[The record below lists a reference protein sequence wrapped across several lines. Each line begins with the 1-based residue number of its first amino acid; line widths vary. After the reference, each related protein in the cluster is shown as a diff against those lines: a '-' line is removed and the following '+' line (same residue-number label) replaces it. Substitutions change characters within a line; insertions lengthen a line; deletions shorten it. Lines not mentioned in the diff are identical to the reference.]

1 MTLRTHAL
9 ALTGIDQSVLT
20 VPQGQEATCNS
31 ILCTGTGDLTLK
43 FKEAATGTTH
53 TVFSSKAVTDEIAL
67 ERSFNLSSGDQ
78 LIASGDGL
86 SIFVS
91 AYYVG
96 ASQGSAVL
104 AFGPGPQE
112 LQGGDMQS
120 GYFGEVSAG
129 EFYSGNRLALEL
141 GVTEGTLQNSD
152 AGWLKFASKG
162 KVLFIPKQTFMYGVS
177 WDHLYSRGIVYGTD
191 DAGKAPRGTPTNQ
204 LTTVE
209 HGGNRFIVRLATA
222 ASADPFPDSD
232 SLFLTDEMV
241 DMDIGAGSEWNTL
254 IYRVCAD
261 VPTADGA
268 DGMRKAGHGGPQ
280 VGDNWAEFSGAELN
294 ITSGDGSYTWGQEQS
309 EVTSTGRVVRGY
321 HNVAH
326 FVRDGANVVS
336 SYLGWRPVL
345 ELVPSA
351 S

>member
-9 ALTGIDQSVLT
+9 ALTVSDQAVLT

-141 GVTEGTLQNSD
+141 GVTQGTLQNSD

-162 KVLFIPKQTFMYGVS
+162 KVLFIAKQTFMYGVS
-177 WDHLYSRGIVYGTD
+177 WDHLYGRGLVYGTD
-191 DAGKAPRGTPTNQ
+191 DEGKAPRGTSTNQ

-209 HGGNRFIVRLATA
+209 HGGNRFKVRLLTGAN
-222 ASADPFPDSD
+222 ADPFPESD
-232 SLFLTDEMV
+232 PLFFTADMV
-241 DMDIGAGSEWNTL
+241 DMDVGGGSEWNDL
-254 IYRVCAD
+254 IYRVHVD
-261 VPTADGA
+261 IPTSDGTDGMTAD
-268 DGMRKAGHGGPQ
+268 RHGGPQ
-280 VGDNWAEFSGAELN
+280 VSDNWTNYSNADLN
-294 ITSGDGSYTWGQEQS
+294 VAVGNGRYTWCQEQS
-309 EVTSTGRVVRGY
+309 DITSSSRVGRGADD
-321 HNVAH
+321 VAV
-326 FVRDGANVVS
+326 FLRDGAYTAGS
-336 SYLGWRPVL
+336 TAGWRPVL

>member
-9 ALTGIDQSVLT
+9 ALTVSDQAVLT

-141 GVTEGTLQNSD
+141 GVTGGTLQNSD

-162 KVLFIPKQTFMYGVS
+162 KVLFISKQTFMHSVS

-191 DAGKAPRGTPTNQ
+191 DAGKAPSGTPTNQ

-222 ASADPFPDSD
+222 ASADPYPDSD
-232 SLFLTDEMV
+232 SLFHTDEMV

-254 IYRVCAD
+254 IYRVCAY

-268 DGMRKAGHGGPQ
+268 DGMQKSRHGGPQ

-294 ITSGDGSYTWGQEQS
+294 ITSGNGRYTWGQEQS
-309 EVTSTGRVVRGY
+309 EVSSTDRALRGY
-321 HNVAH
+321 IDVAY
-326 FVRDGANVVS
+326 FGRNNADTVGSIR
-336 SYLGWRPVL
+336 GWRPAL
-345 ELVPSA
+345 ELIPNN
-351 S
+351 